1 MDCITTHDHSRVLRV
16 GQEGYR
22 SGIGDGIDAAQ
33 LDIDLEAHV
42 RKILGLG
49 LLALVALQ
57 TLSRYSSLKGV
68 VS

>member
-33 LDIDLEAHV
+33 LYVDLEAHIC
-42 RKILGLG
+42 KILGLG
-49 LLALVALQ
+49 RLAFMALQ
-57 TLSRYSSLKGV
+57 ALSRYSGLIANR
-68 VS
+68 